1 MMGVSAKDDRLPER
15 ILTPLKEGAAAG
27 SIPDVEKLLREYYEI
42 RGIDMEGKPKKEILI
57 KTGLEDLVKKLH
69 G

>member
-1 MMGVSAKDDRLPER
+1 MPKR

-27 SIPDVEKLLREYYEI
+27 SIPDVARLLREYYEI
-42 RGIDMEGKPKKEILI
+42 RGLDEEGKPKRDVLI
-57 KTGLEDLVKKLH
+57 KAGLENLAEKLH

>member
-1 MMGVSAKDDRLPER
+1 MKDDRLPKR

-27 SIPDVEKLLREYYEI
+27 SVPDVGKLLREYYEI
-42 RGIDMEGKPKKEILI
+42 RGLDMEGKPKKEILI